1 MIGVEH
7 ATAGVLVIILFVFFL
22 VFRYIRLAKEA
33 ISETKPAA
41 LRQDLYIRRLA
52 GVDAVDEATGR
63 AAELGRPMVFS
74 TGLTGVG
81 PVLYACLGV
90 LHYVA
95 RKAARYKTKII
106 VPQND
111 SSVMAI
117 ASDTVQEA
125 YRAEGKSY
133 SYDPRSLVYLS
144 DEQFAFAAGYMGLV
158 QREKAASTFLFG
170 VFAAESLILAEAG
183 QQVGAMQIASS
194 VSPEQVPFFICTCDY
209 TLIGEELFGASAYL
223 TREPVQVGSLFAQ
236 DRVKLLFFVFIII
249 GVMISTF
256 NSFRPKEE
264 RWPSPVEL
272 IVKPLFVSGENE

>member
-1 MIGVEH
+1 MVGVEH
-7 ATAGVLVIILFVFFL
+7 ASAGIIIILLFVFFL
-22 VFRYIRLAKEA
+22 VFRYIRLARVASANKKA
-33 ISETKPAA
+33 GVAN
-41 LRQDLYIRRLA
+41 QDLYIRRLA

-63 AAELGRPMVFS
+63 AAELGRPLVFS

-90 LHYVA
+90 LHYVS
-95 RKAARYKTKII
+95 RKAARYKTKLI

-111 SSVMAI
+111 AAVMAI

-125 YRAEGKSY
+125 YRAEGKS
-133 SYDPRSLVYLS
+133 SSFDQRSLVYLS
-144 DEQFAFAAGYMGLV
+144 DEQFAFAAGYMGIV

-209 TLIGEELFGASAYL
+209 TLVGEELFGASAYL

-236 DRVKLLFFVFIII
+236 DRVKLLFFFLILL
-249 GVMISTF
+249 GVAISTV
-256 NSFRPKEE
+256 NSFRPKD
-264 RWPSPVEL
+264 RAISSPVDW
-272 IVKPLFVSGENE
+272 IVMPLSKESKGE